1 MSADLKSFEQVCK
14 PLMSAKDRRAYSLA
28 AAIRASDPRGA
39 RGNCLE
45 REVSD
50 ALSRTLRHS
59 SSGILIPPEILFG
72 ADFAF
77 GREMG
82 GTRTLLA
89 GNAVDGGYTV
99 GAEQLPWIAYLAPN
113 SAFARLG
120 GTLVGSMFGTSAG
133 EPQLKGDVSIPY
145 ESASEEAEWLDETQ
159 TATAG
164 SHDSQFSNAVGR
176 PHRVYAEREISKQL
190 LVQAGMEIPL
200 RRIIMGAY
208 GRAID
213 RAILVGTGGVQPIG
227 ILNMAS
233 NSGVTVVS
241 HGTDGGAPSFTKLVE
256 AEAGPIG
263 NNAALSTGGYVLSP
277 NVREKLKSSP
287 QFGNSGRPCL
297 ETIDGID
304 YVAGFPAITTTFMP
318 DDGTKGTGT
327 ALGSF
332 IFADWRY
339 SVAAIWGALELLSD
353 KYSKATQN
361 KVVISTNAFM
371 DTLHPIPGTIARAS
385 DVITT

>member
-14 PLMSAKDRRAYSLA
+14 PLMSAKERQAYSLA

-50 ALSRTLRHS
+50 ALSRTLRYS
-59 SSGILIPPEILFG
+59 SSGIIVPPEITFG
-72 ADFAF
+72 ADYAF

-89 GNAVDGGYTV
+89 GNAVDGGYTI
-99 GAEQLPWIAYLAPN
+99 GSETQPWIAYLSPN

-120 GTLVGSMFGTSAG
+120 GTFIGSMFGSSGG
-133 EPQLKGDVSIPY
+133 EPQLKGDVSIPI
-145 ESASEEAEWLDETQ
+145 ESVSDEGEWLAETQ
-159 TATAG
+159 AATAG

-176 PHRVYAEREISKQL
+176 PHRVYSEREISTQL
-190 LVQAGMEIPL
+190 LAQAGMEIPL
-200 RRIIMGAY
+200 RRIVMGAY

-227 ILNMAS
+227 VMSMAS
-233 NSGVTVVS
+233 DSGITVVS

-263 NNAALSTGGYVLSP
+263 NNAALTTGGYVLSP
-277 NVREKLKSSP
+277 NVRKRLKSQP
-287 QFGNSGRPCL
+287 IFGNTGRPCL
-297 ETIDGID
+297 ETINGID
-304 YVAGFPAITTTFMP
+304 YVAGFPAITTTYMP
-318 DDGTKGTGT
+318 DNGTKGTGT
-327 ALGSF
+327 SLGSF

-339 SVAAIWGALELLSD
+339 SVAAIWGALEILSD

-385 DVITT
+385 DVITS